1 MKQRISRSI
10 HRQILLFA
18 CFICLAA
25 LLPVGGVLLANHIHQ
40 FKAKLSQSF
49 QATARII
56 ATNASAALA
65 FNDKTA
71 AKELLDSLVND
82 PSISAAA
89 LYDKNGVRLVSY
101 GETPLT
107 PPDAR
112 LSDGFSSER
121 VEVAYK
127 GEPYGQL
134 LLLSRYPAELRSTI
148 AVWSTVYCAGILL
161 AGFLAFM
168 LASHFHRAVAVPLQS
183 LANTAVD
190 VTASRNYDIRVPLN
204 GPREISELAQ
214 AFNTMLEEI
223 GRRDADLAAK
233 SVTLSLQL
241 KELRR
246 EVQEREAAEQRLRE
260 NNREMMRLSRE
271 AGMAE
276 VATGVLHNIGNALNS
291 INVSTE
297 LLFAQIEDQA
307 RGSSSALR
315 DFFTAPPENAAAVFS
330 SHPTGPGVKKFATSL
345 SSLVAAQMEE
355 AAVELA
361 ALRTGVTHLKDIVS
375 RQQSL
380 AKNAPI
386 SEPFDLRN
394 AINDAILLNKISDKD
409 VGLHLDQ
416 PPEAPVTAYAD
427 RGSVVQIL
435 INLITNAR
443 EAVEEMQG
451 TEKTIHIR
459 LGPSTDGNSF
469 VSVKDNGCGIASDQL
484 VSIFSYGF
492 TTKKGGHGF
501 GLHNAANIARLMGGS
516 LHVESDGPGKGTTF
530 TLNLPSNPPF
540 LP

>member
-1 MKQRISRSI
+1 MSHSI

-18 CFICLAA
+18 CLICLAV
-25 LLPVGGVLLANHIHQ
+25 LLPVGGVLLLNHISQ
-40 FKAKLSQSF
+40 FKTKLSQSF

-56 ATNASAALA
+56 ATNSSAALA
-65 FNDKTA
+65 FNDKAA
-71 AKELLDSLVND
+71 AKEILESLVND
-82 PSISAAA
+82 HSISSAV
-89 LYDKNGVRLVSY
+89 LYDKAGGLLVSY
-101 GETPLT
+101 GEIPSMS
-107 PPDAR
+107 PSAQR
-112 LSDGFSSER
+112 NDGFSSVR
-121 VEVAYK
+121 VEVSYK

-148 AVWSTVYCAGILL
+148 ATWVFVYCTGILL
-161 AGFLAFM
+161 AGALAFM
-168 LASHFHRAVAVPLQS
+168 LASRFHRAVAVPLQL
-183 LANTAVD
+183 LANTAAD
-190 VTASRNYDIRVPLN
+190 VTASQNYNVRMPVN
-204 GPREISELAQ
+204 GPREISELAKV
-214 AFNTMLEEI
+214 FNAMLEEI

-233 SVTLSLQL
+233 SVALSLQL

-297 LLFAQIEDQA
+297 LLFAQIQDQA

-345 SSLVAAQMEE
+345 SSLVAVQMEE
-355 AAVELA
+355 ASRELA

-386 SEPFDLRN
+386 SEPFDLRE
-394 AINDAILLNKISDKD
+394 AISDAILLNKISPKD
-409 VGLHLDQ
+409 VSLRIEQ
-416 PPEAPVTAYAD
+416 PPEGPVTAYAD

-443 EAVEEMQG
+443 EAVEETQG
-451 TEKTIHIR
+451 TEKIILIGIART
-459 LGPSTDGNSF
+459 PDGEHTS
-469 VSVKDNGCGIASDQL
+469 VSVTDNGCGIASDQL

-516 LHVESDGPGKGTTF
+516 LLVQSDGPGKGTTF
-530 TLNLPSNPPF
+530 TLMLPSSQSLFP
-540 LP
+540 